1 MIHEWQ
7 TLSVRQDGPQKC
19 RNCGRW
25 LFDVVTNRCYGL
37 ARRPRK
43 TDKNKRGER

>member
-1 MIHEWQ
+1 MTHEWQ

-19 RNCGRW
+19 RKCRRW

-37 ARRPRK
+37 SKQRVKAGVRK
-43 TDKNKRGER
+43 